1 MKTTLIDIENVS
13 FQYDYTQVLKNISFR
28 VEEGDF
34 LALLG
39 PNGSGKSTL
48 LKIILGLLK
57 PLSGEIKLF
66 GEPSA
71 N

>member
-13 FQYDYTQVLKNISFR
+13 FQYDYTHVLKNISFR

-39 PNGSGKSTL
+39 RNSYGRST
-48 LKIILGLLK
+48 
-57 PLSGEIKLF
+57 
-66 GEPSA
+66 
-71 N
+71 

>member
-1 MKTTLIDIENVS
+1 MTKTIIELKNVS

-48 LKIILGLLK
+48 LKLIL
-57 PLSGEIKLF
+57 
-66 GEPSA
+66 A
-71 N
+71 Y

>member
-1 MKTTLIDIENVS
+1 MKKTIIELKNVS

-48 LKIILGLLK
+48 LKLIFRF
-57 PLSGEIKLF
+57 IKTD
-66 GEPSA
+66 EW
-71 N
+71 